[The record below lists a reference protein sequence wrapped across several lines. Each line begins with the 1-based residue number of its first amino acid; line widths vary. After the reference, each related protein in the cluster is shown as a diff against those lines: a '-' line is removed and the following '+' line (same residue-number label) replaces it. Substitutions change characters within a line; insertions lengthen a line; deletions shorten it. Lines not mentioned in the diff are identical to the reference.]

1 MRFTHVVLALALLC
15 LYLSFFCVQ
24 ALDIRMQQQQL
35 QAIKKEVL
43 KDKSLTKKLINY
55 SMMKIEKSAGYEL
68 CPMCVDLLDFA
79 LADLMAAVDA
89 GAVFSCMSLCNY
101 VNSLGPYA
109 VEACNVICT
118 AVGKYY

>member
-15 LYLSFFCVQ
+15 LYLSFFLSDVQ
-24 ALDIRMQQQQL
+24 ALDIRMQ

-43 KDKSLTKKLINY
+43 KDKTLTKKLINY